1 MRDGLP
7 ADSPDLL
14 LSALDGA
21 AMPSVDGRAYLLA
34 ESQVVRALGGRL
46 EQRGLVRDRIFA
58 KGYSRAAAT
67 TRREQSA

>member
-1 MRDGLP
+1 
-7 ADSPDLL
+7 
-14 LSALDGA
+14 
-21 AMPSVDGRAYLLA
+21 MPSVDGRAYLLA